1 MQSTIKLFGRRIKE
15 IRKKNNITQEKLA
28 EMLCL
33 DNQTISRIE
42 TGNFFTSYENL
53 ERMSKI
59 LNVEIK
65 DFFDF
70 EHLKD
75 KEDLKK
81 DLIKEVEKMDT
92 NALQKTKKFIKE
104 FI

>member
-1 MQSTIKLFGRRIKE
+1 MKSTIKLFGKRIKE

-28 EMLCL
+28 EILGL

-42 TGNFFTSYENL
+42 TGYFFTSYENL
-53 ERMSKI
+53 ENMAKI
-59 LNVEIK
+59 LHVEIK

-75 KEDLKK
+75 ADDLKK
-81 DLIKEVEKMDT
+81 ELISEINKM
-92 NALQKTKKFIKE
+92 NSQNLQKVSKFIKE

>member
-1 MQSTIKLFGRRIKE
+1 MQSSIKLFGRRIKE
-15 IRKKNNITQEKLA
+15 IRKKQNITQEKLA
-28 EMLCL
+28 EILNL

-42 TGNFFTSYENL
+42 TGYFFTSYDNL
-53 ERMSKI
+53 EKMAET
-59 LNVEIK
+59 LNVKIK

-75 KEDLKK
+75 RDELKK
-81 DLIKEVEKMDT
+81 EILEKIDT
-92 NALQKTKKFIKE
+92 LNVRELQKITRFINE